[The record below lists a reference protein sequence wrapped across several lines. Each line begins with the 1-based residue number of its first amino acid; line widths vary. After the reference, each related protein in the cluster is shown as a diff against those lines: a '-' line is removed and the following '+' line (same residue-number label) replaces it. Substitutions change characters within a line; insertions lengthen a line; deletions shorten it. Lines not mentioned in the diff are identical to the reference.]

1 MNKELKGI
9 LHVFLA
15 YVLWG
20 LMPIYWKTVAHI
32 SSDEILAS
40 RVVWSFVFTLLLII
54 VLRDV
59 PKLKRDLRELWTDK
73 KAFFSLMLAS
83 YLVTA
88 NWFTFIFAVNAGEL
102 VQTSL
107 GYYINPLFSVLL
119 GILFLGERLT
129 DAQKA
134 AVGIASAGVVIL
146 TVTYGQLPWISLVL
160 ASTFAFYGLIK
171 KQTKVSAI
179 TGLAIETF
187 FVLPLA
193 FLYLVYLF
201 SQDSLQF
208 VDTNLLTALLLMLSG
223 VATALPLLLYAS
235 GTKSIPLYLSGFIQY
250 IAPTMMLILGV
261 VLYNEPFSNQEWV
274 GFSFIWVA
282 LLLFSISKFI
292 QVKRSLQK

>member
-1 MNKELKGI
+1 MNSELKGI
-9 LHVFLA
+9 LHVLLA
-15 YVLWG
+15 YILWG
-20 LMPIYWKTVAHI
+20 LMPIYWKTIQYI

-40 RVVWSFVFTLLLII
+40 RIVWSFVFTLLLII
-54 VLRDV
+54 VLRNV
-59 PKLKRDLRELWTDK
+59 PKLKSDLRQLWTDK

-88 NWFTFIFAVNAGEL
+88 NWFTFIYAVNSGEL

-119 GILFLGERLT
+119 GILFLGEKLS

-134 AVGIASAGVVIL
+134 AVGIAAAGVLIL
-146 TVTYGQLPWISLVL
+146 TFTYGELPWISLVL
-160 ASTFAFYGLIK
+160 AITFAFYGLIK
-171 KQTKVSAI
+171 KQTKVGAI

-187 FVLPLA
+187 FVLPIAL
-193 FLYLVYLF
+193 LYLIYLF
-201 SQDSLQF
+201 TQDSLQF
-208 VDTNLLTALLLMLSG
+208 IDSSLVTMILLMFSG

-261 VLYNEPFSNQEWV
+261 ILYNEPFSQMEWV

-282 LLLFSISKFI
+282 LLLFSFSKFI
-292 QVKRSLQK
+292 QIKRSL

>member
-59 PKLKRDLRELWTDK
+59 PKLKRDLRELWSDK

-171 KQTKVSAI
+171 KQAKVSAI

-193 FLYLVYLF
+193 FFYLVYLF

-208 VDTNLLTALLLMLSG
+208 VDTNLLTAFLLMLSG

-250 IAPTMMLILGV
+250 IAPTMMLVLGV

>member
-1 MNKELKGI
+1 MNREVKGI

-15 YVLWG
+15 YILWG

-40 RVVWSFVFTLLLII
+40 RVVWSFIFTLLLIV

-59 PKLKRDLRELWTDK
+59 PKLKRDLQELWTDK
-73 KAFFSLMLAS
+73 KAFFSLMIAS

-119 GILFLGERLT
+119 GIVFLGERLT

-171 KQTKVSAI
+171 KQAKVGAI

-187 FVLPLA
+187 FVLPIA

-201 SQDSLQF
+201 TQDSLQF
-208 VDTNLLTALLLMLSG
+208 VDSDALTVFLLMLSG

-250 IAPTMMLILGV
+250 IAPSMMLVLGV
-261 VLYNEPFSNQEWV
+261 VLYNEPFSTQEWV

>member
-1 MNKELKGI
+1 MNREIKGI

-40 RVVWSFVFTLLLII
+40 RVVWSFIFTLLLIA

-59 PKLKRDLRELWTDK
+59 PKLKRDLRELWSDK
-73 KAFFSLMLAS
+73 KAFFSLMIAS

-119 GILFLGERLT
+119 GIVFLGERLT

-171 KQTKVSAI
+171 KQAKVGAI

-187 FVLPLA
+187 FVLPIA

-201 SQDSLQF
+201 TQDSLQF
-208 VDTNLLTALLLMLSG
+208 VDSDVLTVFLLMLSG

-250 IAPTMMLILGV
+250 IAPTMMLVLGV
-261 VLYNEPFSNQEWV
+261 VLYNEPFSSQEWI

>member
-59 PKLKRDLRELWTDK
+59 PKLKRDLRELWSDK

-171 KQTKVSAI
+171 KQAKVSAI

-193 FLYLVYLF
+193 FFYLVYLF

-208 VDTNLLTALLLMLSG
+208 VDTNLLTAFLLMLSG

-250 IAPTMMLILGV
+250 IAPTMMLVLGV

-292 QVKRSLQK
+292 QVKRSFL

>member
-1 MNKELKGI
+1 MNREIKGI

-40 RVVWSFVFTLLLII
+40 RVVWSFIFTLLLIV

-59 PKLKRDLRELWTDK
+59 PKLKRDLRELWSDK
-73 KAFFSLMLAS
+73 KAFFSLMIAS

-119 GILFLGERLT
+119 GIVFLGERLT

-171 KQTKVSAI
+171 KQAKVGAI

-187 FVLPLA
+187 FVLPIA

-201 SQDSLQF
+201 TQDSLQF
-208 VDTNLLTALLLMLSG
+208 VDSDVLTVFLLMLSG

-250 IAPTMMLILGV
+250 IAPTMMLVLGV
-261 VLYNEPFSNQEWV
+261 VLYNEPFSSQEWI